1 MSPATYRQKAQ
12 EEISLIPEE
21 RIGEFY
27 ELARSFRIRARA
39 SEHPADRIL
48 SLAGSWSE
56 MTEADFV
63 TFRDEI
69 TDRRRQAGGG
79 RRRHEARLD

>member
-1 MSPATYRQKAQ
+1 MSPATYRQKVQ

-21 RIGEFY
+21 RIEEFY
-27 ELARSFRIRARA
+27 ELARSFRLRARA
-39 SEHPADRIL
+39 SQDPAGRIL

-56 MTEADFV
+56 MTEVDFV
-63 TFRDEI
+63 TFMEEI
-69 TDRRRQAGGG
+69 TDRRRQSGGG